1 MSHKIFV
8 STSLG
13 SLKIISVQ
21 AALLHFNFSF
31 AKKLRPAVQF
41 VSYHS
46 KLHGGRNLLLNLAV
60 RLE

>member
-21 AALLHFNFSF
+21 AAYYISVFHLPR
-31 AKKLRPAVQF
+31 KRPAVQF